1 MIFGIPNNRYP
12 PPVAPY
18 NIRFGHGIPDR
29 LFRRIGADNVIIVQ
43 DDSTQT
49 GIADHVLLTTA
60 VNGNPA
66 PKLGVMVEE
75 KDGVLAITGIS
86 SNGPAQEAGL
96 EKGDVIQVLNGQP
109 IDNLADLKLALF
121 YCQKDQTIAI
131 RIQRADQV
139 LDKDITLFEFNAF
152 RGHLKK

>member
-1 MIFGIPNNRYP
+1 M
-12 PPVAPY
+12 
-18 NIRFGHGIPDR
+18 
-29 LFRRIGADNVIIVQ
+29 Q
-43 DDSTQT
+43 DESTQA

-60 VNGNPA
+60 VNGIPA

-75 KDGVLAITGIS
+75 KDGGLAITGIS
-86 SNGPAQEAGL
+86 PNGPAQAAGL
-96 EKGDVIQVLNGQP
+96 EKGDVIQALDGQP

-121 YCQKDQTIAI
+121 YCQKDQTTAI
-131 RIQRADQV
+131 RIQRADQI